1 MCNAL
6 ATNPSTPPWIL
17 SDFAEDKNKKYWVGN
32 LDLPKGLA
40 VNPSIPKEV
49 ALILATKGDQDI
61 LKILTEN
68 K

>member
-17 SDFAEDKNKKYWVGN
+17 SDFTKNNKYWVGN

-40 VNPSIPKEV
+40 ANQGIPKDV
-49 ALILATKGDQDI
+49 ALTLAKKGNQDI
-61 LKILTEN
+61 LKILTYN
-68 K
+68 N

>member
-6 ATNPSTPPWIL
+6 ATNPSTPPRIL
-17 SDFAEDKNKKYWVGN
+17 SDFAKNNKYWISK

-40 VNPSIPKEV
+40 ANQGITEDV
-49 ALILATKGDQDI
+49 ALILAKKENQDI